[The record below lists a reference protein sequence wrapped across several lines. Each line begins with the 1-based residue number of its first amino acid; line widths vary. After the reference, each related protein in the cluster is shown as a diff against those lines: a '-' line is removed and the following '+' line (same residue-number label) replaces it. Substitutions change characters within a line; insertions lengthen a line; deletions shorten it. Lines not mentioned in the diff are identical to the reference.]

1 MLLCE
6 YDIGMPG
13 RAMELLLEAIAPDWV
28 SKVSS
33 PMYEVKKDLD
43 ELIKKKKASQRPRLL
58 PYYSK
63 YKIPKYAQE
72 E

>member
-1 MLLCE
+1 
-6 YDIGMPG
+6 MPG
-13 RAMELLLEAIAPDWV
+13 RAMGLLLEAIAPDWV

-33 PMYEVKKDLD
+33 PMYEMTKDLD
-43 ELIKKKKASQRPRLL
+43 ELIKNASQRPRLL

>member
-33 PMYEVKKDLD
+33 PMYEVTKDLD
-43 ELIKKKKASQRPRLL
+43 ELIKKKK
-58 PYYSK
+58 SK
-63 YKIPKYAQE
+63 SATPSTSVLQQI
-72 E
+72 